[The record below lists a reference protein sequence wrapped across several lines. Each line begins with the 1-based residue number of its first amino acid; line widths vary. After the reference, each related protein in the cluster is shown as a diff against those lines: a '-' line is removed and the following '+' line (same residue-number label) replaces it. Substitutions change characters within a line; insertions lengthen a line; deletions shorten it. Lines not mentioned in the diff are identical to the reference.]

1 MRPSQVEQP
10 RFRDAQQRLGSAQ
23 AFRTGARTYHDARPG
38 YPPEV
43 IELLRGFRRVV
54 DIGAGTGKLTEA
66 LAEHHEVLALDP
78 SAEMIRLASRYAPS
92 WQATAEH
99 TALAEHSVDAA
110 ACAQTRHWV
119 DVPQACAELDRIVR
133 PKGQV
138 LLAWNTI
145 DVSDP
150 WVLRLTRIMHAGD
163 VLRPG
168 FLPAIAA
175 PWTIAQELRTQWTDH
190 LTPPEII
197 ALARTRSYWLRSPA
211 HIRNKIEKN
220 LSWYL
225 YEHSGYQEGSSV
237 ALPYRCD
244 AFVLSRT
251 RTAMRTGLP

>member
-1 MRPSQVEQP
+1 MYPSRAQRP
-10 RFRDAQQRLGSAQ
+10 RFRDTEQRLALAR
-23 AFRTGARTYHDARPG
+23 AFGTGANEYHDARPS

-43 IELLRGFRRVV
+43 TDLLDGAGTVV
-54 DIGAGTGKLTEA
+54 DIGAGTGKLTAA
-66 LAEHHEVLALDP
+66 LARRHAVLALDP
-78 SAEMIRLASRYAPS
+78 SAEMIRLAARYAPA

-99 TALAEHSVDAA
+99 TGLADASVDAA
-110 ACAQTRHWV
+110 ACAQTWHWV
-119 DVPQACAELDRIVR
+119 NVPLACAELDRIVR
-133 PKGQV
+133 PGGVV

-168 FLPAIAA
+168 FLPEIAA
-175 PWTIAQELRTQWTDH
+175 PWAIAREVRTAWTDA

-197 ALARTRSYWLRSPA
+197 ALARTRSYWLRSPQ
-211 HIRNKIEKN
+211 RVRRRVQEN
-220 LSWYL
+220 LEWYL
-225 YEHSGYQEGSSV
+225 YEHSRYRPDSVV